1 MAKGVYKEWL
11 TFDKLNLL
19 RGWARNGFTDE
30 QIAKKIGIST
40 PTLYVW
46 KNKYTEIDKA
56 LKKGKEI
63 IDNEVEEALI
73 KSALGYYYDEE
84 KMTIEE
90 RDGITTKKKTIT
102 KKYIPPDVM
111 AIIYFLNNRRPWL
124 YKNHRKSS
132 AEIDKTIAETELTKL
147 KTEILKTG
155 GDSEELDKLDKII
168 DGLNKVAS
176 E

>member
-11 TFDKLNLL
+11 TSDKLNLL

-30 QIAKKIGIST
+30 QIAKKIGIA
-40 PTLYVW
+40 PQTLYSW
-46 KNKYTEIDKA
+46 KNKYKEFDEA

-132 AEIDKTIAETELTKL
+132 AEIDKTIAETELLKL
-147 KTEILKTG
+147 KSAALQEAGKDDSFEIQIVRKSNNE
-155 GDSEELDKLDKII
+155 DC
-168 DGLNKVAS
+168 
-176 E
+176 